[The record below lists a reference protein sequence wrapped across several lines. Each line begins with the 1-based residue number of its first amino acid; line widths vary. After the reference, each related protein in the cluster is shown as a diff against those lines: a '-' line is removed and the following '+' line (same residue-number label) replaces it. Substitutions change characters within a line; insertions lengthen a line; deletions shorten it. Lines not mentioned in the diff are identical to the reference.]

1 MQKITPSSSTKRWLI
16 ALLLVVSLLVAA
28 AKKVFDYSAAPIK
41 EKESDF
47 VYPPN
52 ADQTKP
58 TTLVLVV
65 PPSPQVP
72 FEQVGGFINDASHLN
87 KTAVYGIVKVA
98 TVEDIQSAVQFAREH
113 NLKLTAAG
121 SRHSMGGHTFVRNG
135 LVLDMRRFN
144 QLRLD
149 KERKILNAQT
159 GATWKQIQLFLDS
172 NGLAVKAMQSINIFT
187 VGGTLSV
194 NAHGIA
200 HHPGQIA
207 PTVRAFRILLS
218 NGEIRHRSPTEN
230 VELFRH
236 ALGGYGL
243 MGIILDVDLDVVDNE
258 MYLWKTHYLDY
269 REFKDYYENNVDGN
283 PSIGLAYGRL
293 SMSPA
298 TFLSETAIHTYEKT
312 QIELPVAPLKP
323 PGYVWLD
330 RLIINFSKTGNLGRR
345 VRWAMEKYGEPRLH
359 TCISRNDAMSREEG
373 CFVSRNQEMY
383 DSMDYLE
390 NRLKDTDI
398 LQEYFI
404 PHGKMPE
411 FVDGLRR
418 IVQTNGAN
426 LINVTI
432 RIVHKDDITTLNYAK
447 QDMFAYVLYFN
458 QKFNERDGEI
468 LQKTTTD
475 LIDLALGLDGT
486 YYLPYQLFT
495 RKSSC
500 EGLIHALMS
509 SLMRRGGSTR
519 RSSSPTSFTRD
530 MGNNLALI
538 SHN

>member
-1 MQKITPSSSTKRWLI
+1 MEKTTPSPQKKRWLI
-16 ALLLVVSLLVAA
+16 ALLLVASLLAAA
-28 AKKVFDYSAAPIK
+28 AKKVFDYSAAPTK

-58 TTLVLVV
+58 TTLVLEV
-65 PPSPQVP
+65 PPSPQVR

-87 KTAVYGIVKVA
+87 KTAVYGTVKV
-98 TVEDIQSAVQFAREH
+98 TSVEDIQNAVQFAREH
-113 NLKLTAAG
+113 NLKITAAG
-121 SRHSMGGHTFVRNG
+121 SRHSMGGHTFVKDG
-135 LVLDMRRFN
+135 VVLDMRRFN

-149 KERKILNAQT
+149 KEHKILNAQT
-159 GATWKQIQLFLDS
+159 GATWKQVQLFLDS

-218 NGEIRHRSPTEN
+218 NGKIMHCSPTEN

-243 MGIILDVDLDVVDNE
+243 MGVILDVDLDVVDNE
-258 MYLWKTHYLDY
+258 MYVWKTHYLDY
-269 REFKDYYENNVDGN
+269 REFKSYYENKVEGN
-283 PSIGLAYGRL
+283 PNIGLAYGRL

-298 TFLSETAIHTYEKT
+298 TFLRETAIHTYEKT
-312 QIELPVAPLKP
+312 HTELPLVPLKP
-323 PGYVWLD
+323 PGHVWLD
-330 RLIINFSKTGNLGRR
+330 RFVINFSKTGDFGRR
-345 VRWAMEKYGEPRLH
+345 VRWTIEKYGESRLH
-359 TCISRNDAMSREEG
+359 TCISRNEAMSREEG

-404 PHGKMPE
+404 PHEKMSE

-432 RIVHKDDITTLNYAK
+432 RIVHKDDITTLNYATK
-447 QDMFAYVLYFN
+447 DMFAYVLYFN
-458 QKFNERDGEI
+458 QKFNEREGQI

-475 LIDLALGLDGT
+475 LIDLALGLNGT
-486 YYLPYQLFT
+486 YYLPYQLFYSKEQL
-495 RKSSC
+495 RKAYPRVDEFFDAKRQFDPGEIFSNKFY
-500 EGLIHALMS
+500 ERYGK
-509 SLMRRGGSTR
+509 
-519 RSSSPTSFTRD
+519 
-530 MGNNLALI
+530 
-538 SHN
+538 

>member
-1 MQKITPSSSTKRWLI
+1 MQKTMASPRRRGWLI
-16 ALLLVVSLLVAA
+16 ALLFLVSIFAAA
-28 AKKVFDYSAAPIK
+28 AKEVFDYSAAPTK
-41 EKESDF
+41 ERKSDF

-58 TTLVLVV
+58 TTLVLQV

-72 FEQVGGFINDASHLN
+72 FAQVGGFINDASHLN
-87 KTAVYGIVKVA
+87 KTAVYGIVKVSS
-98 TVEDIQSAVQFAREH
+98 VEDIRNALQFAREH
-113 NLKLTAAG
+113 KLKVTAAG
-121 SRHSMGGHTFVRNG
+121 SRHSMGGQTFLKDG
-135 LVLDMRRFN
+135 MVLDMRGFN

-149 KERKILNAQT
+149 KEHKILNAQT

-172 NGLAVKAMQSINIFT
+172 NGLAVKAMQSINIFS

-200 HHPGQIA
+200 HHPGQVA
-207 PTVRAFRILLS
+207 PTVRGFQILLS
-218 NGEIRHRSPTEN
+218 SGEIKHCSPTEN
-230 VELFRH
+230 IDLFRH

-243 MGIILDVDLDVVDNE
+243 MGIILNVDLDVVDNE
-258 MYLWKTHYLDY
+258 MYLWKTRYMDY
-269 REFKDYYENNVDGN
+269 KDFPEYYEKNVEGN
-283 PSIGLAYGRL
+283 ADIGLAYGRL

-298 TFLSETAIHTYEKT
+298 TFLKETALHTYKRT
-312 QIELPVAPLKP
+312 PTELPVVPLKP

-330 RLIINFSKTGNLGRR
+330 RFIINFSKTGDFGRR
-345 VRWAMEKYGEPRLH
+345 VRWTMEKYGEPQLH
-359 TCISRNDAMSREEG
+359 TCVSRNQAMSREEG

-390 NRLKDTDI
+390 NRLRDTDI

-404 PHGKMPE
+404 PHGKMAE

-447 QDMFAYVLYFN
+447 DDMFAYVLYFN
-458 QKFNERDGEI
+458 QKFNEREGRI

-486 YYLPYQLFT
+486 YYLPYQLFYS
-495 RKSSC
+495 K
-500 EGLIHALMS
+500 EQL
-509 SLMRRGGSTR
+509 RRAYPRVNEFFAAKR
-519 RSSSPTSFTRD
+519 RFDPEELFSNKFYEKYGR
-530 MGNNLALI
+530 
-538 SHN
+538 

>member
-1 MQKITPSSSTKRWLI
+1 MPSPRKKRWLI
-16 ALLLVVSLLVAA
+16 VLLVAASLLAAA
-28 AKKVFDYSAAPIK
+28 AKKVFDYSGAPTK

-52 ADQTKP
+52 AEQTKP
-58 TTLVLVV
+58 TTLVLQF

-87 KTAVYGIVKVA
+87 KTAVYGVVRI
-98 TVEDIQSAVQFAREH
+98 TSVEDIKNALQFARDH
-113 NLKLTAAG
+113 KLKVTAAG
-121 SRHSMGGHTFVRNG
+121 SRHSMGGHTFIKDGV
-135 LVLDMRRFN
+135 VLDMRGFN

-159 GATWKQIQLFLDS
+159 GATWKQIQLFLDAR
-172 NGLAVKAMQSINIFT
+172 GLAVKAMQSINIFS

-207 PTVRAFRILLS
+207 PTVRGFRILLS
-218 NGEIRHRSPTEN
+218 NGEIKYCSPTEN
-230 VELFRH
+230 AELFGH

-243 MGIILDVDLDVVDNE
+243 LGIILDVDLDVVDNE
-258 MYLWKTHYLDY
+258 MYLWKTRYLDY
-269 REFKDYYENNVDGN
+269 REFKEYYEKNVEGN
-283 PSIGLAYGRL
+283 PNIGLAYGRL

-298 TFLSETAIHTYEKT
+298 AFLKETAIHTYEKT
-312 QIELPVAPLKP
+312 HTEVPVAPLKP

-330 RLIINFSKTGNLGRR
+330 RFIINFSKTGEFGRR
-345 VRWAMEKYGEPRLH
+345 VRWTMEKYGEPRLH
-359 TCISRNDAMSREEG
+359 TCVSRNEAMSREEG

-404 PHGKMPE
+404 PHEKMPE

-458 QKFNERDGEI
+458 QKFNEREGQI

-486 YYLPYQLFT
+486 YYLPYQLFYS
-495 RKSSC
+495 KDQ
-500 EGLIHALMS
+500 L
-509 SLMRRGGSTR
+509 RRAYPRVDEFFSAKR
-519 RSSSPTSFTRD
+519 RFDPEELFSNKFYEKY
-530 MGNNLALI
+530 GK
-538 SHN
+538 